1 VGAEGRVESALL
13 GEPVKPKA
21 ATVATDAAAEEDGA
35 GRDYLPIGCPT
46 RSPYAYPCGGS
57 SWRCGGIAP
66 TLGGKIAAMG
76 HQWATLGYP
85 GASIGEPEVHDV
97 AVFNRVVLAL

>member
-66 TLGGKIAAMG
+66 RWAEKLR
-76 HQWATLGYP
+76 QWATNGLRW
-85 GASIGEPEVHDV
+85 ATL
-97 AVFNRVVLAL
+97 ARQLANRKCMTSPSLTG